1 MRSYLDRFRAAPP
14 ATQLTALAAAVV
26 TVAILIGL
34 LWFFA
39 LRANYAP
46 LFSNMRAADAA
57 TIVAELDRQKIPYRL
72 SEGGTTILVPE
83 DKADATRLAVMG
95 EDLPLKGTVGF
106 ELFNKSEMGLT
117 DFAQKINYQRALQGE
132 LARTIMALEGV
143 DAARVHLS
151 LGEDRLFREDRVAPK
166 ASVTVRMR
174 PGAKLSDNATLGI
187 QRLIAAAV
195 PKLDLADV
203 VVLDDHGQIIS
214 AASAGA
220 TAEADRSPLAEERR
234 AIAGYYEAQLRAAFD
249 QHYPGK
255 EIDVSV
261 GLGLVEASG
270 GENAPL
276 PSWNPAARTFPI
288 HIVIDPSRTLDE
300 SERQAL
306 RDLAA
311 RAVGFDAALGDDII
325 FGHVAPAWEA
335 PLQPNP
341 APRSYA
347 PSSTAAP
354 DMSVEPAPANLG
366 LVEVAGIAVIILA
379 GIMFGWRLIRR
390 RAEPTPRAKLFA
402 DQLRA
407 ALAEEDGHARNA

>member
-1 MRSYLDRFRAAPP
+1 
-14 ATQLTALAAAVV
+14 
-26 TVAILIGL
+26 
-34 LWFFA
+34 
-39 LRANYAP
+39 
-46 LFSNMRAADAA
+46 
-57 TIVAELDRQKIPYRL
+57 
-72 SEGGTTILVPE
+72 
-83 DKADATRLAVMG
+83 
-95 EDLPLKGTVGF
+95 
-106 ELFNKSEMGLT
+106 MGLT

-288 HIVIDPSRTLDE
+288 HVVIDPSRTLDE

-306 RDLAA
+306 HDLAV

-325 FGHVAPAWEA
+325 FGHVAAASEV

-366 LVEVAGIAVIILA
+366 LVEVAGIALVILTVV
-379 GIMFGWRLIRR
+379 MFGWRLLRR
-390 RAEPTPRAKLFA
+390 RAEPTARAKLFA

-407 ALAEEDGHARNA
+407 ALAEEDGHAPNA